1 MTAETQPTSAPKNW
15 MVHDVIIGLLAGAG
29 VGSIL
34 GVFLAVRVSDNNLI
48 TLVGAVI
55 GAIVGV
61 ILLMRSHQKHPD
73 RFMTPGV
80 IVAWILLI
88 LSAFFIAS
96 LIFAIANF
104 T

>member
-1 MTAETQPTSAPKNW
+1 
-15 MVHDVIIGLLAGAG
+15 VIIGLLSGAG
-29 VGSIL
+29 VGSIA
-34 GVFLAVRVSDNNLI
+34 GVFIAVRVSDNNLI
-48 TLVGAVI
+48 TLVGAVV

-61 ILLMRSHQKHPD
+61 ILLIRSHQKNPGK
-73 RFMTPGV
+73 FMTAGV

-96 LIFAIANF
+96 LVFAIANF